1 MKMQK
6 EDPKGAHVGR
16 RGFLKAMT
24 MAGVAATFPETILA
38 KSKSIGK
45 PENKGNKGK
54 RGNKRKLLLL
64 SGYPQAYES
73 LIQSIKAIREFEF
86 SIVTIKP
93 DYEKPQEIKR
103 TIQAEAPDILF
114 FGMPGTLNPGTVPY
128 GLGYIDVPV
137 ILLPSF
143 SDLIMLDADTA
154 AAFRSSGT
162 NAVLARSKEHVIE
175 LIKILVAPSI
185 LQGKRAVI
193 YSKPFDSSSVPAHNL
208 DAETVFQRTGVRL
221 EFRPL
226 AQLKPLLETV
236 DPASVRKE
244 MERWKSGAVSIKE
257 TSDEE
262 LFESCK
268 MYVLLRSIVD
278 EEMLS
283 GISMDCLSFSFSKEP
298 LLPVPCLAFTRLRDE
313 GFAFPCEGDICGMLT
328 TMVLQ
333 EISQKPSFFCNVSS
347 VDHEKS
353 RTVLRHC
360 VAPLQLLGRDADPL
374 PYRLRDYHGTGRGAT
389 PEVSFPVGTEVTFG
403 GFTKNLDKFVM
414 WPGRIREGVYDMDRL
429 SYNQYMPEFKNMRR
443 YCSNRAEVEI
453 KEVDDFYQNIVGVHH
468 VMVAG
473 IYTKELREE
482 MMRLNVDVIGPL
494 DSAAPA

>member
-1 MKMQK
+1 MQK
-6 EDPKGAHVGR
+6 EDLKGAYVGR

-24 MAGVAATFPETILA
+24 MAGMAATFPETILA
-38 KSKSIGK
+38 KSKSIVK
-45 PENKGNKGK
+45 PENRGNKGN

-114 FGMPGTLNPGTVPY
+114 FGTPGTLNPGTVPY
-128 GLGYIDVPV
+128 SLGYIDVPV

-162 NAVLARSKEHVIE
+162 NAVLASSEEHAIE

-193 YSKPFDSSSVPAHNL
+193 YSKPFDSSTVPARNL

-221 EFRPL
+221 EFRSL

-244 MERWKSGAVSIKE
+244 MERWKSVAVSIKE

-278 EEMLS
+278 EEKLT
-283 GISMDCLSFSFSKEP
+283 GISMDCLSFSFGKEQ
-298 LLPVPCLAFTRLRDE
+298 LLPVPCLAFARLRDE
-313 GFAFPCEGDICGMLT
+313 GFAFPCEADICGMLT

-333 EISQKPSFFCNVSS
+333 EISQKPSYFCNVSS
-347 VDHEKS
+347 VD
-353 RTVLRHC
+353 
-360 VAPLQLLGRDADPL
+360 
-374 PYRLRDYHGTGRGAT
+374 
-389 PEVSFPVGTEVTFG
+389 
-403 GFTKNLDKFVM
+403 N
-414 WPGRIREGVYDMDRL
+414 
-429 SYNQYMPEFKNMRR
+429 
-443 YCSNRAEVEI
+443 
-453 KEVDDFYQNIVGVHH
+453 
-468 VMVAG
+468 
-473 IYTKELREE
+473 
-482 MMRLNVDVIGPL
+482 
-494 DSAAPA
+494 